1 MLNKEFQYYFIKLVK
16 LYYVKGSCRKGNK
29 KEEWKKINTTN
40 VGPYKFDIRF
50 FYWLLSKNGT
60 SFKIKTNINQESTYE
75 IKLKDISAVAQLADK
90 EEYDST
96 SRGTNILGS
105 LPALSGL
112 GSNQSVYE
120 AGFYFEVPAI
130 EFYLRLEDN
139 STCFIDTSNSI
150 IKKEDGS
157 FASIKTEYIRCILTV
172 NVILLITLKENNIGM
187 EEIKKLF
194 PIATV
199 K

>member
-1 MLNKEFQYYFIKLVK
+1 
-16 LYYVKGSCRKGNK
+16 
-29 KEEWKKINTTN
+29 
-40 VGPYKFDIRF
+40 
-50 FYWLLSKNGT
+50 
-60 SFKIKTNINQESTYE
+60 
-75 IKLKDISAVAQLADK
+75 
-90 EEYDST
+90 
-96 SRGTNILGS
+96 
-105 LPALSGL
+105 
-112 GSNQSVYE
+112 VYE